1 MLKKYKANSHVS
13 LSVLLDSGKSTHVSF
28 KPLTGGGSVFYTD
41 DEALQKALESH
52 LKYGKLFKLDQIQKT
67 VAPSKVSVQKKE
79 EQPEEQEAVVAR
91 VVKHEVTC
99 NDDAKDYLVEKF
111 GISRT
116 KLRSRAQIEESGAA
130 NNVEFVWK

>member
-13 LSVLLDSGKSTHVSF
+13 LSVMLTNGKSAHVSF
-28 KPLTGGGSVFYTD
+28 KPLTGGGSVFYTA
-41 DEALQKALESH
+41 DETLQEALESH
-52 LKYGKLFKLDQIQKT
+52 VKYGKLFKTEQIQNA
-67 VAPSKVSVQKKE
+67 VAPKKASAPKKE
-79 EQPEEQEAVVAR
+79 EKPAEQNAVVAR

-111 GISRT
+111 GVSRT
-116 KLRSRAQIEESGAA
+116 KLRSRAQIEEAGAA

>member
-13 LSVLLDSGKSTHVSF
+13 LSVMLKNGKSIHISF
-28 KPLTGGGSVFYTD
+28 KPLTGGGSVFYTA
-41 DEALQKALESH
+41 DETLQEALESH
-52 LKYGKLFKLDQIQKT
+52 VKYGKLFKTEQVQNA
-67 VAPSKVSVQKKE
+67 VAPKKVSAPKNE
-79 EQPEEQEAVVAR
+79 EEPAGQTVVAR

-111 GISRT
+111 GVSRT
-116 KLRSRAQIEESGAA
+116 KLRSRAQIEEAGAA